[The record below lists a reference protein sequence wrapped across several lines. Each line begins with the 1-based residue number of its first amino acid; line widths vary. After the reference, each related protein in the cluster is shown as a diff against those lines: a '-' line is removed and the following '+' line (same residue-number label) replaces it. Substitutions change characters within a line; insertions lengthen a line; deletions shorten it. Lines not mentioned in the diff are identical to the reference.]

1 MDSGKVVVGVL
12 AGVAIGALVGI
23 LFAPDKGSAT
33 RSKIS
38 KKTSDTVNDAK
49 NKIASLMDG
58 LAEKFE
64 TEKEELAEAYDKVK
78 GDAKKLVKDV
88 KNA

>member
-64 TEKEELAEAYDKVK
+64 TEKEELAEAYDRVK